1 MHNLCVFSQFKNEG
15 HVLEEWLLHYIH
27 RGVDHFYLINDGS
40 TDNYM
45 TIVDKYSKYIT
56 LIQNEITTKN
66 VGRQILIYE
75 TYFRKH
81 LKDTKWV
88 YIIFES

>member
-1 MHNLCVFSQFKNEG
+1 M
-15 HVLEEWLLHYIH
+15 
-27 RGVDHFYLINDGS
+27 GS
-40 TDNYM
+40 TDNYYM

-75 TYFRKH
+75 PI
-81 LKDTKWV
+81 LEN
-88 YIIFES
+88 I